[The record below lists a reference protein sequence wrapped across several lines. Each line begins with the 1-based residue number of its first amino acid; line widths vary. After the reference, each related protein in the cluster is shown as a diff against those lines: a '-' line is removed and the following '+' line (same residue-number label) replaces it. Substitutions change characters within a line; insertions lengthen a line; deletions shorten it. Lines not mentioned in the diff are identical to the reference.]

1 MLGSETLVCCC
12 HVMCAA
18 LVSEEW
24 AAKFSLKQPHHSSC
38 DALHRHTSYPLG
50 DPSVL
55 TGMGTLLDESDGS
68 SDSGHSTAN
77 AGDNKAAGAAADM
90 EVGLGAAGLDDM
102 SAGHKAA
109 SAAGRS
115 K

>member
-1 MLGSETLVCCC
+1 
-12 HVMCAA
+12 MCAA
-18 LVSEEW
+18 FVSEEW
-24 AAKFSLKQPHHSSC
+24 AAKFSLKQPRHSSC
-38 DALHRHTSYPLG
+38 DAPHRLTSYPLG

-55 TGMGTLLDESDGS
+55 TGMGTLLDDSDGS
-68 SDSGHSTAN
+68 SDSGHSTGT
-77 AGDNKAAGAAADM
+77 AGDNKAAAAADM
-90 EVGLGAAGLDDM
+90 EAGLGAAGLDDK